1 MKKDEDILKVFYHL
15 VKELKKDIDFI
26 KKSIEEEGFD
36 IYDESIPICIP
47 PEVYKKIC
55 KALKSKNIGFMGIT

>member
-15 VKELKKDIDFI
+15 VKGLKKDIDFI
-26 KKSIEEEGFD
+26 KKSLEEENFEA
-36 IYDESIPICIP
+36 YEESSPICIP